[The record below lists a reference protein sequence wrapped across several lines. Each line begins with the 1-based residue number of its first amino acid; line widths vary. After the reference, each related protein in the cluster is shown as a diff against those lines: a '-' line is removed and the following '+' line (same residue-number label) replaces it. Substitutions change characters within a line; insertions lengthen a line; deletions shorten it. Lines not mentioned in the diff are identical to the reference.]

1 MTTKSKIS
9 TFLTLLFGI
18 LLYGVIKY
26 LILSYPV
33 LNIMAFSI
41 DSKFVIIPVTII
53 LLVTISILDRHFIK
67 RTDI

>member
-1 MTTKSKIS
+1 MTDKFKIR
-9 TFLTLLFGI
+9 TFLYLLFGI
-18 LLYGVIKY
+18 FLYGVIKY
-26 LILSYPV
+26 LIFSYPV